1 MNVNSEPLSLAP
13 QQMRDKS
20 RNDCQSLVLAQ
31 KCVCQT
37 PPPCA
42 GAVSKGMSPKGGAFS
57 PPYGMSPTGLACFTV
72 LETLLYGKCVLHLA
86 LTPETQPP
94 SLLCG
99 EMRCESSCIYQESHG
114 LSCFLSELCPP
125 PKTWKIFLWGRSLVF
140 CCCRERAAQGGE
152 MIFFFFF

>member
-20 RNDCQSLVLAQ
+20 RNDCQSLVLAW

-57 PPYGMSPTGLACFTV
+57 PPYGVSPTGWPVSLCWR
-72 LETLLYGKCVLHLA
+72 LLDRKRVLHLA
-86 LTPETQPP
+86 VTPETQPSP
-94 SLLCG
+94 LLCG
-99 EMRCESSCIYQESHG
+99 EMRCGSSHTSPRKPW
-114 LSCFLSELCPP
+114 LELPLIRALPTPQDLKNFPP
-125 PKTWKIFLWGRSLVF
+125 EEVTCLLLLQGKKQH
-140 CCCRERAAQGGE
+140 REVK
-152 MIFFFFF
+152 